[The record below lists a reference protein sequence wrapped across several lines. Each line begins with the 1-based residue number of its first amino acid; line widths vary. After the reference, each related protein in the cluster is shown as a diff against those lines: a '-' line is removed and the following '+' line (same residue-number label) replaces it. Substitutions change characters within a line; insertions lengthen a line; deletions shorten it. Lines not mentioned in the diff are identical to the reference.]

1 MAVVRWSPIRDIMSV
16 RDEMNRLFGEVFGRT
31 NGGQEGSWFSG
42 AWTPPV
48 DIYETDEALILQVEL
63 PGLSKDEVSV
73 ELKDNTLV
81 LRGERKHSHEVK
93 EENYQRMERTYGAF
107 QRSFVLPAT
116 VDQNRVMASFKDG
129 VLELKLPKAEVAKP
143 KRIAISA

>member
-31 NGGQEGSWFSG
+31 SGGQEGSWFSG

-48 DIYETDEALILQVEL
+48 DIYETDEALILQAEL
-63 PGLSKDEVSV
+63 PGISKDEVTV

-81 LRGERKHSHEVK
+81 LRGERKRSHEVK
-93 EENYQRMERTYGAF
+93 EENYQRIERTYGEF
-107 QRSFVLPAT
+107 QRSFVLPTT

-129 VLELKLPKAEVAKP
+129 VLELNLPKAEVAKP
-143 KRIAISA
+143 KRITISA

>member
-1 MAVVRWSPIRDIMSV
+1 MSV